1 MTDPTQSPITLFPD
15 DTDPP
20 PPIARP
26 SMRFMLSH
34 PAHWMALGFGS
45 GLSRIAPGTAGTAWA
60 WITFILLAPW
70 MNDLRWGLLI
80 GAMAGDAGGCG
91 WPGTGVW
98 PVSFF

>member
-1 MTDPTQSPITLFPD
+1 MRRLTTSPIDLRHRGIADNLRMTDPTQSPITLFAD

-45 GLSRIAPGTAGTAWA
+45 GLSRIAPGTAGTA
-60 WITFILLAPW
+60 
-70 MNDLRWGLLI
+70 
-80 GAMAGDAGGCG
+80 
-91 WPGTGVW
+91 
-98 PVSFF
+98 